1 MDEKQMIGKYIVI
14 IKFTV
19 VPHIQPEK
27 MCTMFRLFNQ
37 KPFFKIPI
45 LSEMGGVWYGRQGV
59 IN

>member
-1 MDEKQMIGKYIVI
+1 MIGKYIVI

-19 VPHIQPEK
+19 VPHIQPDK
-27 MCTMFRLFNQ
+27 MCTMFRLFHQ
-37 KPFFKIPI
+37 KHFFKIPI